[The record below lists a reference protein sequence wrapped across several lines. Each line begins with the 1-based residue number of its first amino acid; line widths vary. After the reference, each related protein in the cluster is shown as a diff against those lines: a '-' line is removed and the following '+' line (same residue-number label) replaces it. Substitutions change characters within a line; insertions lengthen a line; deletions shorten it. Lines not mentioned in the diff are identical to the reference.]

1 MKPTF
6 TSFEVFRVEAGWRD
20 WLFLQIETSSGVHGD
35 SEFTDSN
42 GSTASLV
49 TAVKEVS
56 SLLVGQEVA
65 DVTLI
70 VEALR
75 KKYRQSLPGIMW
87 KAISA
92 VENALW
98 DLQSKIKEKPI
109 QEFFPDRLTSR
120 HYLDAR
126 AYWSHCPTTRI
137 RAAEKVLAHPI
148 RTLTDLNNLGLEISN
163 LGFVAFKTNLVGLNP
178 IPQVFMPGFN
188 RNFSYLSQSLPRAF
202 STDFQEVID
211 SICKFDQS
219 LEVIIDFN
227 FNVDLTDFLEIQRN
241 LTGQKIRWLE
251 IDFDDHLIYES
262 ILNSAE
268 FPICTGENILG
279 LWHYLQLINDSRIE
293 IVSVDLIWNGLSE
306 SLKIAHAA
314 IGKGKRVAVHN
325 YYGGLASSMA
335 CVFLEML
342 PEEALELVEFDFDDV
357 PWRDLIV
364 SNPITIENGSVR
376 HVNELGWNN
385 ELILDRVDPSLI
397 YYGN

>member
-6 TSFEVFRVEAGWRD
+6 NSAEVFRVDAGWRD
-20 WLFLQIETSSGVHGD
+20 WLFLRIETSSGVHGD

-56 SLLVGQEVA
+56 RLLVGQEVA

-75 KKYRQSLPGIMW
+75 RKYRQSLPGIMW

-98 DLQSKIKEKPI
+98 DLQSKIEEKSI
-109 QEFFPDRLTSR
+109 QRFFPNRLNSKN
-120 HYLDAR
+120 YLDAR
-126 AYWSHCPTTRI
+126 SYWSHCPTTRI
-137 RAAEKVLAHPI
+137 RAAEKVAAHPI
-148 RTLTDLNNLGLEISN
+148 RTVTDLNNLGLEISR
-163 LGFVAFKTNLVGLNP
+163 LGFVAYKTNLVGLNP
-178 IPQVFMPGFN
+178 VPQVYMPGFN
-188 RNFSYLSQSLPRAF
+188 RNFSYQRQSLPRAF
-202 STDFQEVID
+202 GSDFREVIE
-211 SICKFDQS
+211 SIGKFDSS

-227 FNVDLTDFLEIQRN
+227 FNASVNEFLEIQRN

-251 IDFDDHLIYES
+251 IDFDDHLTYES
-262 ILNSAE
+262 ILDSAE

-279 LWHYLQLINDSRIE
+279 LWNYLQLVNDSRID
-293 IVSVDLIWNGLSE
+293 IVSIDLIWNGLSE
-306 SLKIAHAA
+306 SLKIASAA
-314 IGKGKRVAVHN
+314 ISKGKRIAVHN
-325 YYGGLASSMA
+325 YYGGLATSMA

-342 PEEALELVEFDFDDV
+342 PDEALELVEFDFDDV
-357 PWRDLIV
+357 PWRDSIV
-364 SNPITIENGSVR
+364 SNPITVKNGSVR

-385 ELILDRVDPSLI
+385 GLILDHIDPSLFHCI
-397 YYGN
+397 N